1 MESRGPRLPPLS
13 SLRPFEAAVRLESVT
28 RAAAELGLT
37 QTAVSKQIRQL
48 EQDLGLPLFERR
60 NRSVVPSEEGRRFAQ
75 IVGEALADIGE
86 EAARLRGGSGENEV
100 VLHCQLCEA
109 FYWLMPRLSRFH
121 EQHPNIELRVVSSMR
136 PLTESA
142 VAFDVALQT
151 TGRPSGSARLAFTA
165 NDEVFPVCAP
175 SLVGNLPLP
184 LTPHDLRAFPLLA
197 HVAVPQD
204 WLDWDTWFNAVD
216 VIMPRRL
223 RKVGYDSFP
232 LVLQAAVAGQGVAL
246 GWRRTVEGML
256 EDGKLI
262 APCIES
268 VARPTEIAVF
278 AASSGIRRAKARPL
292 IDWLK
297 EELSDRRDAT
307 TAPAR

>member
-1 MESRGPRLPPLS
+1 MESQTLRLPPLS

-28 RAAAELGLT
+28 LAAAEIGLT

-48 EQDLGLPLFERR
+48 ERDLGRPLFERR
-60 NRSVVPSEEGRRFAQ
+60 NRAMVPTEEARRFAR
-75 IVGEALADIGE
+75 IVGDALSDIGA
-86 EAARLRGGSGENEV
+86 EAARLRGGAADNEV

-121 EQHPNIELRVVSSMR
+121 ERHPEIELRVVSSMR
-136 PLTESA
+136 PLTESS
-142 VAFDVALQT
+142 VPFDVALQT

-165 NDEVFPVCAP
+165 SDEVFPVCAP
-175 SLVGNLPLP
+175 ALVAGRSLPIAPEELPS
-184 LTPHDLRAFPLLA
+184 FPLLA

-204 WLDWDTWFNAVD
+204 WLDWEDWFDAVD
-216 VIMPRRL
+216 APVPHQL

-256 EDGKLI
+256 EEGKLF
-262 APCIES
+262 APCDRTVS
-268 VARPTEIAVF
+268 RSTEISVF
-278 AASSGIRRAKARPL
+278 RAAHGGRRAQTMPL

-297 EELSDRRDAT
+297 GELS
-307 TAPAR
+307 